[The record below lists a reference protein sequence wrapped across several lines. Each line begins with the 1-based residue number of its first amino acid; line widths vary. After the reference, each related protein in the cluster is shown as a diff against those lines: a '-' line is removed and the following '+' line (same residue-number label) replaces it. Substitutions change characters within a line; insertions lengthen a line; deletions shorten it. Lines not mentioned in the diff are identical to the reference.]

1 MRVIGLMAKGVLVGL
16 LLSLLPVTS
25 FSATKI
31 STGAV
36 CKVYKQKVTY
46 HGKIFTCVKSGK
58 KLIWNKGVPVKVSTP
73 TPTPTQTP
81 TPTASPSLSPTA
93 KPPLKQKPT
102 PSPART
108 STIFPPENSV
118 SAITKRPINMQGIN
132 VQHFL
137 FSGGMD
143 PAFVTLGPKTG
154 SRPELGYYDGKS
166 GVNFEIGDGE
176 PILAPVDARF
186 IGFNNRNSDFRNGMD
201 GTLQVPF
208 DDLELCFES
217 MSSDWPGLIF
227 CFYHLQNSPL
237 LLGIDKDP
245 LCSNAKEWPGPLRAE
260 GWQFYTENDS
270 AYAGNATSAAC
281 QALLGREVK
290 RGAVIAYSGSV
301 GTHSQAPIRMKVP
314 DKSLNPTVKS
324 GDRNL
329 HWVQG
334 DAFFYWK
341 CFAPDA
347 TFEQGVLAYPWEC
360 NGFKVPTEQRL
371 VDYKYEK

>member
-1 MRVIGLMAKGVLVGL
+1 
-16 LLSLLPVTS
+16 
-25 FSATKI
+25 
-31 STGAV
+31 
-36 CKVYKQKVTY
+36 
-46 HGKIFTCVKSGK
+46 
-58 KLIWNKGVPVKVSTP
+58 
-73 TPTPTQTP
+73 
-81 TPTASPSLSPTA
+81 
-93 KPPLKQKPT
+93 
-102 PSPART
+102 
-108 STIFPPENSV
+108 
-118 SAITKRPINMQGIN
+118 MQGIN
-132 VQHFL
+132 DQHSF

-154 SRPELGYYDGKS
+154 SRPELGSYDGKS

-176 PILAPVDARF
+176 PILAPIDARF

-217 MSSDWPGLIF
+217 TSSDWPGLIF

-237 LLGIDKDP
+237 LLGINKDP

-260 GWQFYTENDS
+260 GWQFFTEND
-270 AYAGNATSAAC
+270 YANFGNAISATC
-281 QALLGREVK
+281 KALLGREVK
-290 RGAVIAYSGSV
+290 RGSVIAYSGSV
-301 GTHSQAPIRMKVP
+301 GTHSQAPIKMKVP

-347 TFEQGVLAYPWEC
+347 AFEQGVLAYPWEC
-360 NGFKVPTEQRL
+360 NGFKVPAEQRS
-371 VDYKYEK
+371 VDFKYEK